1 MHESNFTLQF
11 EVVILY
17 EENLSRGIVLKIY
30 LFLNPVAFF
39 SLCLLSLPQNSKGQR
54 SLNASKQKGR
64 TIIHEIDTQNRTETK
79 RELKNAKGLLA
90 TDKKRQEL
98 TQQVCPRFTIRSYT
112 WPNVF
117 NCSEKE
123 QKIDT

>member
-39 SLCLLSLPQNSKGQR
+39 SLCLLSLPQNSKG
-54 SLNASKQKGR
+54 
-64 TIIHEIDTQNRTETK
+64 
-79 RELKNAKGLLA
+79 
-90 TDKKRQEL
+90 
-98 TQQVCPRFTIRSYT
+98 
-112 WPNVF
+112 
-117 NCSEKE
+117 
-123 QKIDT
+123 